1 MQRLVEWLQV
11 LFFVVAMAVLVAVGG
26 SAVTLLS
33 ELSTGLKQER
43 VQHEQMRKDHATDLK
58 DHERLMQGR

>member
-1 MQRLVEWLQV
+1 MQRLLEWLQV
-11 LFFVVAMAVLVAVGG
+11 LFFVVAMAVMVAVGG
-26 SAVTLLS
+26 YAITLLS

-43 VQHEQMRKDHATDLK
+43 LQHEQMRKDHATELK